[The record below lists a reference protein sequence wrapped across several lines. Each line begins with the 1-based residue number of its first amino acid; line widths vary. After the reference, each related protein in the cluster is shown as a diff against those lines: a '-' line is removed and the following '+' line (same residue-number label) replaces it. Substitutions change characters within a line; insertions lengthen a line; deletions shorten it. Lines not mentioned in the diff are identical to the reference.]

1 MYFVCTSCYRQCRS
15 REIALNGAWFEWRRR
30 STINPDSQLHVLEL
44 AFREAGDQ
52 SANCRWPVCTQY
64 VLKQS
69 VSDQKQTWLRELLY
83 EARKQQSAWF
93 FETLWSQ
100 EWRDCRPKVLKFTTG
115 HGFGCQAKPIFCFY
129 TFCSLKFDII
139 STYFSHRQR
148 SLATRSEGLYIPCW
162 AYGWRSVLT
171 SVTSVNV
178 EKACLVE
185 ENIWKYVS
193 QIAPASFWNSFK
205 YPLTIVF

>member
-1 MYFVCTSCYRQCRS
+1 MHG
-15 REIALNGAWFEWRRR
+15 LN
-30 STINPDSQLHVLEL
+30 D
-44 AFREAGDQ
+44 AGDLQ
-52 SANCRWPVCTQY
+52 SIQTLSCMFWNLLLEKQGIKVQIAVDLYAHNMCWKKCLRSETNMTACMAMWGEKAAIGMVFWNTLVSRMARLPTKSPQIYYRPRFWLSGHPSPFPV
-64 VLKQS
+64 
-69 VSDQKQTWLRELLY
+69 
-83 EARKQQSAWF
+83 
-93 FETLWSQ
+93 
-100 EWRDCRPKVLKFTTG
+100 
-115 HGFGCQAKPIFCFY
+115 FY

-185 ENIWKYVS
+185 ENIWKYV
-193 QIAPASFWNSFK
+193 
-205 YPLTIVF
+205 